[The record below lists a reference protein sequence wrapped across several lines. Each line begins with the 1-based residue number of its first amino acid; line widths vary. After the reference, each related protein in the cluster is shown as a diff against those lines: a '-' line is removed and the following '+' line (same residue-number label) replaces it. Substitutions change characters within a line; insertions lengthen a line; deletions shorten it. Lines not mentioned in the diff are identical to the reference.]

1 MNHQDIN
8 KNQSSNG
15 GITPMGNIDGIQPN
29 NFEAEQAVLGAV
41 LIGGTNTF
49 ELANA
54 WITNIQAFYHGDHKT
69 IWKSMQN
76 LYRQHEI
83 LDVVTIANE
92 ARKYLKPND
101 NTKHFA
107 YYITRLYESCPS
119 AQTVEEYAKIVW
131 ERYIK
136 REAIRSA
143 RLLAKAAED
152 NTKTITEI
160 LYKHERYAEEL
171 RNLEP
176 TTNIDVAHIID
187 DTLDHIERKDNIIPF
202 GIEFLDKPAG
212 GMTRQELTVI
222 GGRPG
227 HGKSTLM
234 INIVSR
240 LIDGGYK
247 VMLFNREMSN
257 TEMMKKLLCM
267 ESQKLDYNKV
277 RKHELNK
284 KDKNE
289 LLDVAERTKEKYTS
303 LMMYDSIRTLPESL
317 REVNRHKPDVVIDDY
332 IQLIDMAGVADQRRL
347 EVERIMYEYKWLC
360 KKINCSS
367 ILISQLNREIERR
380 DDPVPQMSDF
390 AESGAI
396 EQTAEMAAFV
406 FYPFSTDP
414 EMYDRFESRIIVAKS
429 RYGNIGRFVVGYDG
443 NVCKF
448 FESVNEARD
457 GRINW

>member
-1 MNHQDIN
+1 MSRQYTN
-8 KNQSSNG
+8 KQQFSNG
-15 GITPMGNIDGIQPN
+15 DITPMGNIDGIQPN

-41 LIGGTNTF
+41 LLGGTNTF

-54 WITNIQAFYHGDHKT
+54 WIKNIQAFYHGDHKT

-83 LDVVTIANE
+83 LDVVTISNE
-92 ARKYLKPND
+92 ARKYLEPHD

-107 YYITRLYESCPS
+107 YYITGLYESCPS
-119 AQTVEEYAKIVW
+119 SQTVEEYAKIVW

-143 RLLAKAAED
+143 RLLAKVAED
-152 NTKTITEI
+152 NTKTITEV
-160 LYKHERYAEEL
+160 LYKHERFAEEL

-176 TTNIDVAHIID
+176 TTNVDVANIID

-202 GIEFLDKPAG
+202 GIEFLDRAAG

-240 LIDGGYK
+240 LINGGYK

-267 ESQKLDYNKV
+267 ESQKLDYDKV
-277 RKHELNK
+277 RKHELGK
-284 KDKNE
+284 KEKNE
-289 LLDVAERTKEKYTS
+289 LLDVAERTKEKYTN

-317 REVNRHKPDVVIDDY
+317 REVNRHRPDVIIDDY
-332 IQLIDMAGVADQRRL
+332 IQLIDMEGAADQRRL
-347 EVERIMYEYKWLC
+347 EVEKIMYEYKWLC

-406 FYPFSTDP
+406 YYPFSTDP

-448 FESVNEARD
+448 FESINEARN

>member
-1 MNHQDIN
+1 
-8 KNQSSNG
+8 
-15 GITPMGNIDGIQPN
+15 MGNIDGIQPN

-101 NTKHFA
+101 NTKHFV
-107 YYITRLYESCPS
+107 YYITGLYESCPS

-143 RLLAKAAED
+143 RLLAKVAED
-152 NTKTITEI
+152 NTKTITEV
-160 LYKHERYAEEL
+160 LYKHERFAEEL

-176 TTNIDVAHIID
+176 TTNVDVANIID

-202 GIEFLDKPAG
+202 GIEFLDRAAG

-240 LIDGGYK
+240 LINGGYK

-267 ESQKLDYNKV
+267 ESQKLDYDKV
-277 RKHELNK
+277 RKHELGK
-284 KDKNE
+284 KEKNE
-289 LLDVAERTKEKYTS
+289 LLDVAERTKEKYTN

-317 REVNRHKPDVVIDDY
+317 REVNRHRPDVIIDDY
-332 IQLIDMAGVADQRRL
+332 IQLIDMEGAADQRRL
-347 EVERIMYEYKWLC
+347 EVEKIMYEYKWLC

-406 FYPFSTDP
+406 YYPFSTDP

>member
-267 ESQKLDYNKV
+267 ESQKLDYDKV
-277 RKHELNK
+277 RKHELGK
-284 KDKNE
+284 KEKNE
-289 LLDVAERTKEKYTS
+289 LLDVAERTKEKYTN

-317 REVNRHKPDVVIDDY
+317 REVNRHRPDVIIDDY
-332 IQLIDMAGVADQRRL
+332 IQLIDMEGAADQRRL
-347 EVERIMYEYKWLC
+347 EVEKIMYEYKWLC

-406 FYPFSTDP
+406 YYPFSTDP

>member
-101 NTKHFA
+101 NTKHFV
-107 YYITRLYESCPS
+107 YYITGLYESCPS

>member
-101 NTKHFA
+101 NTKHFV
-107 YYITRLYESCPS
+107 YYITGLYESCPS

-267 ESQKLDYNKV
+267 ESQKLDYDKV
-277 RKHELNK
+277 RKHELGK
-284 KDKNE
+284 KEKNE
-289 LLDVAERTKEKYTS
+289 LLDVAERTKEKYTN

-317 REVNRHKPDVVIDDY
+317 REVNRHRPDVIIDDY
-332 IQLIDMAGVADQRRL
+332 IQLIDMEGIADQRRL
-347 EVERIMYEYKWLC
+347 EVEKIMYEYKWLC

-406 FYPFSTDP
+406 YYPFSTDP

>member
-1 MNHQDIN
+1 MSRQYTN
-8 KNQSSNG
+8 KQQSSNG
-15 GITPMGNIDGIQPN
+15 DITPMRNIDGVQPN

-41 LIGGTNTF
+41 LLGGTNTF
-49 ELANA
+49 ELANG
-54 WITNIQAFYHGDHKT
+54 WIKNIQAFYHGDHKT
-69 IWKSMQN
+69 IWKSMQV
-76 LYRQHEI
+76 LYKQHEV
-83 LDVVTIANE
+83 LDAVTISNE
-92 ARKYLKPND
+92 ARKYLEPHD
-101 NTKHFA
+101 NNKHMA
-107 YYITRLYESCPS
+107 YYITGLYESCPS

-143 RLLAKAAED
+143 RLLARAAED
-152 NTKTITEI
+152 NTKTITEV
-160 LYKHERYAEEL
+160 LYRHERFAEEL

-176 TTNIDVAHIID
+176 TTTVDVVNIID

-202 GIEFLDKPAG
+202 GIEFLDRAAG
-212 GMTRQELTVI
+212 GMTRRELTVI

-234 INIVSR
+234 INIVSH

-267 ESQKLDYNKV
+267 ESQKLDYDKV
-277 RKHELNK
+277 RRHELG
-284 KDKNE
+284 KDDNLE
-289 LLDVAERTKEKYTS
+289 LLDVAERTKEKYTN

-332 IQLIDMAGVADQRRL
+332 IQLIDMEGTADQRRL
-347 EVERIMYEYKWLC
+347 EVEKIMYEYKWLC
-360 KKINCSS
+360 KKINCSA

-406 FYPFSTDP
+406 YYPFSTDP

-448 FESVNEARD
+448 FESINEARN

>member
-1 MNHQDIN
+1 MSRQYTN
-8 KNQSSNG
+8 KQQFSNG
-15 GITPMGNIDGIQPN
+15 DITQMGNIDGIQPN

-41 LIGGTNTF
+41 LLGGTNTF

-54 WITNIQAFYHGDHKT
+54 WIKNTQAFYHGDHKT
-69 IWKSMQN
+69 IWRSMQN
-76 LYRQHEI
+76 LYREHEI
-83 LDVVTIANE
+83 LDVVTISNE
-92 ARKYLKPND
+92 ARKYLEPND
-101 NTKHFA
+101 NTKHFG
-107 YYITRLYESCPS
+107 YYITGLYESCPS

-143 RLLAKAAED
+143 KLLARAAED

-160 LYKHERYAEEL
+160 LYKHERLAEEL

-176 TTNIDVAHIID
+176 TTNIDVANIID

-202 GIEFLDKPAG
+202 GIEFLDRAAG

-234 INIVSR
+234 INIVSH

-277 RKHELNK
+277 RKHELGK
-284 KDKNE
+284 KEKNE
-289 LLDVAERTKEKYTS
+289 LLDVAERTKKKYTN

-332 IQLIDMAGVADQRRL
+332 IQLIDMTGVADQRRL

-360 KKINCSS
+360 KKINCSA

-406 FYPFSTDP
+406 YYPFSTDP
-414 EMYDRFESRIIVAKS
+414 EMYDRYESRIIIAKS

-443 NVCKF
+443 NICKF
-448 FESVNEARD
+448 FESINEARN

>member
-1 MNHQDIN
+1 
-8 KNQSSNG
+8 
-15 GITPMGNIDGIQPN
+15 MGNIDGIQPN

-41 LIGGTNTF
+41 LLGGTNTF

-101 NTKHFA
+101 NTKHFV
-107 YYITRLYESCPS
+107 YYITGLYESCPS

>member
-107 YYITRLYESCPS
+107 YYITGLYESCPS

>member
-1 MNHQDIN
+1 
-8 KNQSSNG
+8 
-15 GITPMGNIDGIQPN
+15 MGNIDGIQPN

-107 YYITRLYESCPS
+107 YYITGLYESCPS